1 MRTTDCA
8 YSIWRFALPSTQLY
22 RKYFGL
28 ALSCAAVLLVLC
40 GATPVLA
47 ISGETPDGEGVY
59 EIPQER
65 CDELTEASG
74 MPAGF
79 AGDVLF
85 TCDAD
90 RNGCRLTFDEL
101 DEGLALGFCENKFD
115 LNPYLYEG
123 AIEENVAIEATSFG
137 NDIGVLR
144 SDDTGV
150 DILCETFVDGGEGVK
165 VCRKIVEGE
174 CSEGDCPDDDDTN
187 DFIPTVAS
195 DCEDLQE
202 LLAGVVTGDPA
213 PNISF
218 GLWIDVDAAGQPGS
232 EALFVCD
239 GFKWEDAD
247 PADPD
252 ENGVVQYQF
261 TKYIIDTPGCIKIG
275 GTCYRYQ
282 P

>member
-1 MRTTDCA
+1 VN
-8 YSIWRFALPSTQLY
+8 
-22 RKYFGL
+22 L
-28 ALSCAAVLLVLC
+28 ALCCAVAVLALC
-40 GATPVLA
+40 GATPAFAV
-47 ISGETPDGEGVY
+47 SGETADTAGVY

-65 CDELTEASG
+65 CDDLTEASG
-74 MPAGF
+74 MEEAGF

-90 RNGCRLTFDEL
+90 RNGCRLTFEET

-115 LNPYLYEG
+115 LNPYRFEG
-123 AIEENVAIEATSFG
+123 PLEEDVVIGATSFG
-137 NDIGVLR
+137 NDIGILR
-144 SDDTGV
+144 SDGSGV
-150 DILCETFVDGGEGVK
+150 DILCETFVQGDEGVK
-165 VCRKIVEGE
+165 VCRKIVEGD
-174 CSEGDCPDDDDTN
+174 CAGEGDCPTD

-202 LLAGVVTGDPA
+202 LLAGSVTGDPD

-247 PADPD
+247 PANPG

-275 GTCYRYQ
+275 GTCYRYK

>member
-1 MRTTDCA
+1 MD
-8 YSIWRFALPSTQLY
+8 L
-22 RKYFGL
+22 GL
-28 ALSCAAVLLVLC
+28 CCVAAVLVLS
-40 GATPVLA
+40 GATPALA
-47 ISGETPDGEGVY
+47 QSGETLEGLGIY
-59 EIPQER
+59 EIPEDR

-74 MPAGF
+74 LAEDGF

-90 RNGCRLTFDEL
+90 RNGCRLTFDGA
-101 DEGLALGFCENKFD
+101 DEGLGLGFCENKFD
-115 LNPYLYEG
+115 LTPHDFVG
-123 AIEENVAIEATSFG
+123 PVEENVVIEATSFG

-144 SDDTGV
+144 PGSESDPDGIGV
-150 DILCETFVDGGEGVK
+150 DILCETFVDDEGVGTK
-165 VCRKIVEGE
+165 VCRKIVA
-174 CSEGDCPDDDDTN
+174 GDCEDDEGACGPSAAD
-187 DFIPTVAS
+187 DFIPVTS
-195 DCEDLQE
+195 GCEDLQD
-202 LLAGVVTGDPA
+202 LLAGSVTGDPD

-247 PADPD
+247 PGDLD

-261 TKYIIDTPGCIKIG
+261 TKFIIDTPGCIKVG
-275 GTCYRYQ
+275 GRCISYK